1 MANAK
6 KVGTLIKKARTEAGL
21 TQEQLAKKVT
31 GASAS
36 DIGKAERGEKELT
49 AEQLKQV
56 AKATGVTQKSL
67 LDAAKG
73 KQTVVSASS
82 ASATG
87 SGKTGVKLTAN
98 EKKLVELYR
107 KADDSTKKKVMEL
120 LDKEESTGSSLLSG
134 LTESLTGGSSN
145 SSESSGGG
153 LLGGLIGL
161 LTGKREMPEGG
172 EGDDGLTVTD
182 AEDKKDKK

>member
-6 KVGTLIKKARTEAGL
+6 KVGTLIKKARTDAGL

-49 AEQLKQV
+49 TDQLKQV

-73 KQTVVSASS
+73 VQTVKPASS
-82 ASATG
+82 SSSSSG
-87 SGKTGVKLTAN
+87 SSTSMKLTAA
-98 EKKLVELYR
+98 EKKLVQLYR
-107 KADDSTKKKVMEL
+107 KASDDAKKKALEAL
-120 LDKEESTGSSLLSG
+120 EEEEEESSGSGLLGSLLGGDVGSGLLSG
-134 LTESLTGGSSN
+134 LV
-145 SSESSGGG
+145 G
-153 LLGGLIGL
+153 LV
-161 LTGKREMPEGG
+161 TGKREMPEGTEG
-172 EGDDGLTVTD
+172 EGVTELKAVDPD
-182 AEDKKDKK
+182 AGKKK

>member
-31 GASAS
+31 GASAA

-49 AEQLKQV
+49 TDQLKQV

-73 KQTVVSASS
+73 KQTVVSAS
-82 ASATG
+82 TG
-87 SGKTGVKLTAN
+87 TVTNAKTSTKLTAD

-107 KADDSTKKKVMEL
+107 KADDSVKSKVMEL
-120 LDKEESTGSSLLSG
+120 LEKEESSGSSLLSG
-134 LTESLTGGSSN
+134 ITESLTGGSSGG
-145 SSESSGGG
+145 SGGG
-153 LLGGLIGL
+153 ILEGLIGL
-161 LTGKREMPEGG
+161 ITGKREMPEG
-172 EGDDGLTVTD
+172 EVKTLDG
-182 AEDKKDKK
+182 KDPENK

>member
-31 GASAS
+31 GATAS

-49 AEQLKQV
+49 ADQLKQV

-82 ASATG
+82 ASTG
-87 SGKTGVKLTAN
+87 SNAKTGSTKLTAN
-98 EKKLVELYR
+98 EKKLLELYR
-107 KADDSTKKKVMEL
+107 KADSDKKKKVIEL
-120 LDKEESTGSSLLSG
+120 LEKQEEDSSLLSG
-134 LTESLTGGSSN
+134 IADSLTGSLTGGSG
-145 SSESSGGG
+145 SSGGG
-153 LLGGLIGL
+153 LIEGLLGLI
-161 LTGKREMPEGG
+161 TGKREMPEGG
-172 EGDDGLTVTD
+172 E
-182 AEDKKDKK
+182 EPEKPEKK